1 METTVKIRT
10 AADAARHLRKDSTLA
25 NDETLQIGLLAQD
38 ITGANFDIAFGRRGV
53 PEVLDA
59 VGLGSYYHPDVQ
71 VAPLTTLEQEQFD
84 EIVARL
90 RGCSVTNKFEAD
102 LFEAGGPENAILALA
117 LAVAVAAWVWLW
129 VPLS

>member
-1 METTVKIRT
+1 METMVEIRT
-10 AADAARHLRKDSTLA
+10 AADAARRLRKDQTLA
-25 NDETLQIGLLAQD
+25 YDETLRIDVPAKD
-38 ITGANFDIAFGRRGV
+38 ITCANFDIAFGRRDAQA
-53 PEVLDA
+53 VLEA
-59 VGLGSYYHPDVQ
+59 YGLGSYFDEAGR
-71 VAPLTTLEQEQFD
+71 VAPLTREEQEQFD
-84 EIVARL
+84 QIVERL

>member
-1 METTVKIRT
+1 METMVQIRT
-10 AADAARHLRKDSTLA
+10 AADAARRLRKDDTLA
-25 NDETLQIGLLAQD
+25 HDDSLQIGLSAKD
-38 ITGANFDIAFGRRGV
+38 ITSANFDIAFGRRDAQ
-53 PEVLDA
+53 EVLNA
-59 VGLGSYYHPDVQ
+59 YGLGSYFHADSQ
-71 VAPLTTLEQEQFD
+71 IAPLTKQEQEQFD